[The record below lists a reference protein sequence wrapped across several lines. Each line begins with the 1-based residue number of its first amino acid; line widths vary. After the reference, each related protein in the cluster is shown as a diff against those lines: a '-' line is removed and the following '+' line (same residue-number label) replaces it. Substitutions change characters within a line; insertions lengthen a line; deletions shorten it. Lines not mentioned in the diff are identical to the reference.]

1 MKLLGPMAVG
11 ALVVGVVLTGWARSA
26 GRGAET
32 TPETPP
38 AGPRQSAPTPPSST
52 QPSGT
57 RPTAPKTPLIQP
69 DLPGPAGLD
78 VRYLDTD
85 GEIKK
90 LDVKDFPR

>member
-1 MKLLGPMAVG
+1 MKMLGPMAIG

-32 TPETPP
+32 TPQTRP
-38 AGPRQSAPTPPSST
+38 AGPVQSAPTSPSS
-52 QPSGT
+52 QPSPA